1 MKRTTTLVITLWI
14 MFVAPV
20 HAQKGS
26 EQQLEKDANTY
37 FNSGEYLKAFPLFSQ
52 LVSLYP
58 NHPDYNY
65 KFGACSIFSD
75 PDKTKAVSYINKSIK
90 ENVSDPMAWYYLGRA
105 YHLNYQFK
113 DAIKAYEAYLAK
125 ADPKSTQKGD
135 AERQVQACI
144 YGSKLLSNIKDVVVI
159 NKTEADKQNFFRY
172 MDLVG
177 IGGKIL
183 TVPEELKSKLDVKS
197 TEPGVIHYPGNS
209 TTIYFSSFGKDGANG
224 KDIYK
229 ANILPDGKFSTPEKL
244 KGDVN
249 TKYDEDYCFMHSDG
263 KTLYFAS
270 KGHNSMGGYDIFK
283 CIYDPATDTFGTAVN
298 LDFAINT
305 PDDDIFYIADSLNQ
319 KAYFASGRT
328 SDLNHLHVYNVM
340 VQGMP
345 SQIIYIKGQ
354 YASDLDAEQLKATMK
369 ITDPTSGRI
378 VAESSSNP
386 NNGAYVVNIPK
397 SGNYT
402 FSVITENSPTVHK
415 SSVTIPSFDKP
426 VALRQEMKLV
436 KENGIEKLVVTNYFE
451 TPLDEDIS
459 ALVADMLR
467 RKAGLDINVTPE
479 NTQISTSDKSDE
491 GPLTFEKTMAN
502 ATLAAGYADG
512 VTIATV
518 IGGMEKEL
526 NKIKS
531 FVAES
536 DQKYNNGMA
545 YALKKQKEADT
556 MLSDAETLRKSAG
569 SYGTESDIKKLRES
583 KMLTDEAAILKR
595 EAMAAIN
602 AAESVRNY
610 KQSEADRGSE
620 LEKRIEVLKAANAGN
635 DFNTALNELKIEKE
649 RAAAIESGKGS
660 TPIDELTAK
669 AKAKKSAEQN
679 AQDKVADLRKEEK
692 ELEAD
697 VRQAEE
703 KMQAATKKNERAE
716 AENNYASLK
725 SQLDATRKDII
736 VRTQKAEESSELAKD
751 AYANADIYKR
761 LSEDTKMG
769 LSDSE
774 MKKLTEA
781 EKSTMTMK
789 LQSMDNRI
797 DALAITDPHML
808 ALITDEGTGGST
820 ASVRTSDQ
828 TSGNNGTSTR
838 PEGTTVATDTKT
850 TQTSDNTVTT
860 VAANTTEPKGSQNTG
875 NKGSDVASNNS
886 DTNSTP
892 TDNTKGTNV
901 VSNTVDTKG
910 TQATTGPAVVANT
923 GGSGDFH
930 TKSQTALARLGTDPS
945 MAPSRKMILSAD
957 LANVKQEITALESKK
972 LSGGLTATDD
982 KKLAQLTSSRN
993 QLTASI
999 EQENVATTSSN
1010 PEQLRS
1016 TYVSVVPD
1024 YNAKV
1029 QTINN
1034 SKGTEIEHVQQ
1045 LVVLKAE
1052 TANSLEKARMDN
1064 ALAAM
1069 NETDTN
1075 KLNEMA
1081 KKDQQLEAAINTLRK
1096 ESNDIT
1102 QYRAAY
1108 ESENKSIIES
1118 DATFTDKLQDQI
1130 VVTESYV
1137 GALEKVEKAKSLKLE
1152 STSDTKEADAIRMQL
1167 AEIKQEKVEANTK
1180 LNSYRSDM
1188 QLTAAT
1194 SEPKTDSVQSVTANS
1209 ANNSGTLEDAIQ
1221 TDEAKWDFNAPK
1233 TAAVDKSEVEK
1244 DVSTVEKVMKPR
1256 KEKESIYAYESSMF
1270 DELIKEHSNTDLEF
1284 KHKEVI
1290 QETQTAILNLE
1301 AEMETET
1308 DPGKLRKLDYKAE
1321 QMYLRRAMIEIE
1333 NSEDLAAMVKNE
1345 YGQELVKAEE
1355 KSETNKEKI
1364 DSRSAI
1370 RDEINRLQRS
1380 ASDYMEEAAQLR
1392 RQAPDVVDNIEKADY
1407 YRRAF
1412 SKEALAIEQ
1421 LRQIQQMND
1430 NIDVLMKYNDEEL
1443 AKMRNGRSPIKE
1455 TTPVAS
1461 AGGSNASQTDLA
1473 DTTTPKQAD
1482 TVIPAN
1488 SSVAATNTTKAG
1500 AEGANG
1506 STTSQLLTNNTVKP
1520 ESVTTNTTV
1529 TNGTAKAGTT
1539 GNGINPE
1546 TNTNNTT
1553 TTKSVAGNA
1562 VKPET
1567 AMNNTATTQ
1576 GLAGN
1581 GVKPESMAS
1590 NTSEAGSV
1598 KSTTKTSGVAAPK
1611 TNPSGDNAPSDSGS
1625 TQPNQ
1630 PGESTALASTP
1641 GIPAGAEGL
1650 GEGNKY
1656 VYEAPA
1662 TLGGNIFVKTT
1673 RAVYNAEQP
1682 IPIDEPMPQGVYYKV
1697 QIGAFRNEIP
1707 QNLYDQFAPMS
1718 GESTGNGM
1726 IRYTAGYFVSFGS
1739 ADEMKSQIRRMGFA
1753 DAFVVAYKNG
1763 KRIPLYE
1770 AIDTTDESDFM
1781 SAIEKEYING
1791 DGGGAP
1797 KGKIKVTP
1805 LEGGLSVAPVESKPK
1820 DATYYMAYPEAA
1832 KARQV
1837 ETISGLFFTVQVGVY
1852 SKPVTSDKLFY
1863 VNPLNSEQTDSKKIR
1878 YTSGTFTDMQAA
1890 VDKRAEARALGITD
1904 AFITA
1909 YYNGQRITLTEADK
1923 LIRELGNSVFI
1934 RN

>member
-20 HAQKGS
+20 LAQKGS

-75 PDKTKAVSYINKSIK
+75 PDKTKAVSFINKSIR
-90 ENVSDPMAWYYLGRA
+90 ENVTDPMAWYYLGRA

-113 DAIKAYEAYLAK
+113 DAIKAYETYLSK
-125 ADPKSTQKGD
+125 ADPKSSQKAD

-183 TVPEELKSKLDVKS
+183 TVPDELKSKLDTKS
-197 TEPGVIHYPGNS
+197 TEPGVMHYPGNS
-209 TTIYFSSFGKDGANG
+209 TTIYFSSFGKDGTTG

-283 CIYDPATDTFGTAVN
+283 CVYDPATDNFGAAIN

-319 KAYFASGRT
+319 RAYFASGRT

-340 VQGMP
+340 VQGLP

-354 YASDLDAEQLKATMK
+354 YASDVDAEQLKVTMK

-386 NNGAYVVNIPK
+386 NNGGYLVNIPK
-397 SGNYT
+397 SGNYN

-415 SSVTIPSFDKP
+415 STVTIPSFDKP

-459 ALVADMLR
+459 ALMADMLR
-467 RKAGLDINVTPE
+467 RKAGLDINATPE
-479 NTQISTSDKSDE
+479 NTQLSSSNSSNNE
-491 GPLTFEKTMAN
+491 PLAFEKTMAN

-526 NKIKS
+526 SKIKS

-545 YALKKQKEADT
+545 YALLKQKEAEAL
-556 MLSDAETLRKSAG
+556 LSDAETLRKSAG
-569 SYGTESDIKKLRES
+569 LYGSESDIKKLRES
-583 KMLTDEAAILKR
+583 KMLTDEAVSLKR

-602 AAESVRNY
+602 AAESVKNY
-610 KQSEADRGSE
+610 KQSESDRATE
-620 LEKRIEVLKAANAGN
+620 LEKHIEALKTANAN
-635 DFNTALNELKIEKE
+635 SDFSTALNELKLEKE
-649 RAAAIESGKGS
+649 RTAAIQTGKGS

-669 AKAKKSAEQN
+669 AKAKQSAEQN

-692 ELEAD
+692 ELESD
-697 VRQAEE
+697 LRTAEE
-703 KMQAATKKNERAE
+703 KMKATTKKSEKAE
-716 AENNYASLK
+716 AENNYLSLK

-736 VRTQKAEESSELAKD
+736 VRTQKAEELSDLAKD
-751 AYANADIYKR
+751 AYANVDVYKR
-761 LSEDTKMG
+761 LAEDTKMG
-769 LSDSE
+769 LTDAD
-774 MKKLTEA
+774 MKKLTES
-781 EKSTMTMK
+781 EKSTMNMK

-797 DALAITDPHML
+797 DALAITDPQML
-808 ALITDEGTGGST
+808 AMITDAGSNGTT
-820 ASVRTSDQ
+820 AAVRNSDQNSSDNTVKSSGAADAKTAQ
-828 TSGNNGTSTR
+828 TSGNTASALTPAGADMQNTQPSNNNGSNVNTA
-838 PEGTTVATDTKT
+838 ATDTKT
-850 TQTSDNTVTT
+850 TQSSDNT
-860 VAANTTEPKGSQNTG
+860 AG
-875 NKGSDVASNNS
+875 NVASTTTTS
-886 DTNSTP
+886 KP
-892 TDNTKGTNV
+892 TQSN
-901 VSNTVDTKG
+901 VSNTNT
-910 TQATTGPAVVANT
+910 TASNTNSAEAT
-923 GGSGDFH
+923 GDIH
-930 TKSQTALARLGTDPS
+930 SRSQTALSRLGSDPS
-945 MAPSRKMILSAD
+945 LAPSRKMLLSAD
-957 LANVKQEITALESKK
+957 LANVKQDIKALELKK
-972 LSGGLTATDD
+972 VSGGLTPADE
-982 KKLAQLTSSRN
+982 KKMVQLNASRSE
-993 QLTASI
+993 LTARI
-999 EQENVATTSSN
+999 EQENVPTTSSN

-1016 TYVSVVPD
+1016 TYAAAVPD
-1024 YNAKV
+1024 YNQKV

-1034 SKGTEIEHVQQ
+1034 GKGSEIEHVQQ
-1045 LVVLKAE
+1045 LVVLKDE
-1052 TANSLEKARMDN
+1052 TAAKLEKARMDN

-1069 NETDTN
+1069 NESDTN

-1081 KKDQQLEAAINTLRK
+1081 KKDQQFEVAINTLRS
-1096 ESNDIT
+1096 EANDIT
-1102 QYRAAY
+1102 PYRAAY

-1137 GALEKVEKAKSLKLE
+1137 SALEKIEKEKSLKLE
-1152 STSDTKEADAIRMQL
+1152 STSDPKEAEAIRAQMTQ
-1167 AEIKQEKVEANTK
+1167 IKQEKVEANTK

-1194 SEPKTDSVQSVTANS
+1194 SEPKTDSVQSVAANSTANT
-1209 ANNSGTLEDAIQ
+1209 GTLEDAIQ
-1221 TDEAKWDFNAPK
+1221 TDQEKWDFNTPK
-1233 TAAVDKSEVEK
+1233 AATLDKSEVEK
-1244 DVSTVEKVMKPR
+1244 DVATVEKIMKPR
-1256 KEKESIYAYESSMF
+1256 KEKESIYAYESQMF
-1270 DELIKEHSNTDLEF
+1270 DELIKEHSNADLEF

-1290 QETQTAILNLE
+1290 AETQTAILNIE
-1301 AEMETET
+1301 AEMETEAN
-1308 DPGKLRKLDYKAE
+1308 PGKLRKLDYKAE

-1333 NSEDLAAMVKNE
+1333 NADDLAAMTKNE
-1345 YGQELVKAEE
+1345 YGQETVKAEE
-1355 KSETNKEKI
+1355 MTEANKEKI
-1364 DSRSAI
+1364 NSRATI
-1370 RDEINRLQRS
+1370 KDEINRLQRS
-1380 ASDYMEEAAQLR
+1380 ATDNMEEAAQLR
-1392 RQAPDVVDNIEKADY
+1392 RQAPDVVDNIEKADF
-1407 YRRAF
+1407 YRQAF
-1412 SKEALAIEQ
+1412 AKEALAIDQ

-1430 NIDVLMKYNDEEL
+1430 NIDVLIKYNDEEL

-1461 AGGSNASQTDLA
+1461 TTNGDTSAKTDMADAGTTNKTATNPADSSVNDTRAAIGGSNTEQ
-1473 DTTTPKQAD
+1473 K
-1482 TVIPAN
+1482 
-1488 SSVAATNTTKAG
+1488 
-1500 AEGANG
+1500 
-1506 STTSQLLTNNTVKP
+1506 NTVKP
-1520 ESVTTNTTV
+1520 ESLN
-1529 TNGTAKAGTT
+1529 
-1539 GNGINPE
+1539 
-1546 TNTNNTT
+1546 
-1553 TTKSVAGNA
+1553 
-1562 VKPET
+1562 
-1567 AMNNTATTQ
+1567 NNTA
-1576 GLAGN
+1576 AI
-1581 GVKPESMAS
+1581 
-1590 NTSEAGSV
+1590 GSV
-1598 KSTTKTSGVAAPK
+1598 KSGTTSNTTPSSKPESLASNTAAGNTSKTVAGTAGGTTPNTNPAGANVAA
-1611 TNPSGDNAPSDSGS
+1611 NPGATQPGAPS
-1625 TQPNQ
+1625 
-1630 PGESTALASTP
+1630 ASAATS
-1641 GIPAGAEGL
+1641 GIPADAVGL
-1650 GEGNKY
+1650 GEGNEYIYK
-1656 VYEAPA
+1656 APS
-1662 TLGGNIFVKTT
+1662 TLSSDVFVKTT
-1673 RAVYNAEQP
+1673 KAVYNADQP
-1682 IPIDEPMPQGVYYKV
+1682 IPIDEPMPVGVYYKV

-1718 GESTGNGM
+1718 GETIGNGM
-1726 IRYTAGYFVSFGS
+1726 IRYTAGYFMSFGS
-1739 ADEMKSQIRRMGFA
+1739 ADEMKSQIRKMGYS
-1753 DAFVVAYKNG
+1753 DAFVVAYKDG

-1770 AIDTTDESDFM
+1770 AIDKTDGAEFM

-1805 LEGGLSVAPVESKPK
+1805 LEGGLSVTPVESKTK

-1832 KARQV
+1832 KATQV

-1852 SKPVTSDKLFY
+1852 TKPVTSEKLYY
-1863 VNPLNSEQTDSKKIR
+1863 VNPLNSELTDSKKIR

-1890 VDKRAEARALGITD
+1890 VDKRAEARALGIND

-1909 YYNGQRITLTEADK
+1909 YYNGQRITLTEADR
-1923 LIRELGNSVFI
+1923 LIKEIGNSVFI

>member
-75 PDKTKAVSYINKSIK
+75 PDKTKAVSFINKSIR
-90 ENVSDPMAWYYLGRA
+90 ENVSDPLAWYYLGRA

-113 DAIKAYEAYLAK
+113 DAIKAYETYISK
-125 ADPKSTQKGD
+125 ADPKSIEKGD

-183 TVPEELKSKLDVKS
+183 TVPDELKSKLDTKS

-209 TTIYFSSFGKDGANG
+209 STIYFSSFGKDGANG

-229 ANILPDGKFSTPEKL
+229 ATILPDGKFSAPEKL

-283 CIYDPATDTFGTAVN
+283 CIYDPATDSFGAAVN

-340 VQGMP
+340 VQGTP

-354 YASDLDAEQLKATMK
+354 YASDIDAEQLKATMK

-378 VAESSSNP
+378 IAESSSNP
-386 NNGAYVVNIPK
+386 NNGGYIVNIPK
-397 SGNYT
+397 SGSYT

-415 SSVTIPSFDKP
+415 STVTIPSFDKP

-436 KENGIEKLVVTNYFE
+436 KENGIEKLVVTNYFD

-467 RKAGLDINVTPE
+467 RKAGLDINATPE
-479 NTQISTSDKSDE
+479 NTQISSSTHSDNE
-491 GPLTFEKTMAN
+491 PLAFEKTMAN
-502 ATLAAGYADG
+502 APLAAGYADG
-512 VTIATV
+512 VTVATV

-526 NKIKS
+526 TRIKS

-536 DQKYNNGMA
+536 DQKYNNGLA
-545 YALKKQKEADT
+545 YAQKKQKEAEA

-569 SYGTESDIKKLRES
+569 LYGSESDIKKLRES
-583 KMLTDEAAILKR
+583 KTLTDEAAALKR
-595 EAMAAIN
+595 EATAAIN
-602 AAESVRNY
+602 AAESVKNY
-610 KQSEADRGSE
+610 KQSESDRAAE
-620 LEKRIEVLKAANAGN
+620 LEKHIEAIKTANANN
-635 DFNTALNELKIEKE
+635 DFSTALNELKIEKE
-649 RAAAIESGKGS
+649 RTAAVESGKGS

-692 ELEAD
+692 ELEVDVKSAD
-697 VRQAEE
+697 E
-703 KMQAATKKNERAE
+703 KMKAATKKNEKAE

-725 SQLDATRKDII
+725 SQLDATRKEII
-736 VRTQKAEESSELAKD
+736 VRTQKAEELSDLTKD
-751 AYANADIYKR
+751 AYANVDVYKR
-761 LSEDTKMG
+761 LAEDTKMG
-769 LSDSE
+769 LSDAD
-774 MKKLTEA
+774 MKKLSET

-797 DALAITDPHML
+797 DALAITDPQML
-808 ALITDEGTGGST
+808 ALITNAGSNGSVATG
-820 ASVRTSDQ
+820 RTSDQ
-828 TSGNNGTSTR
+828 TASNKTENASS
-838 PEGTTVATDTKT
+838 ATDTKAT
-850 TQTSDNTVTT
+850 QPSDNLASNGASNATNTNQPSNNTASNGASNTTKATQTSANTVSNTTTSSTADTKAQQTSGNTVTNVASNGAAIKDAQTNTPNTHT
-860 VAANTTEPKGSQNTG
+860 VAANTNST
-875 NKGSDVASNNS
+875 NNS
-886 DTNSTP
+886 
-892 TDNTKGTNV
+892 G
-901 VSNTVDTKG
+901 G
-910 TQATTGPAVVANT
+910 LTGDIH
-923 GGSGDFH
+923 S
-930 TKSQTALARLGTDPS
+930 KSQTALTRLGTDPS
-945 MAPSRKMILSAD
+945 LAPSRKMILSAD
-957 LANVKQEITALESKK
+957 LANVKQEIKILESKK
-972 LSGGLTATDD
+972 ISGGLAPADE
-982 KKLAQLTSSRN
+982 KKLAQLNTSRN
-993 QLTASI
+993 ELTAKI
-999 EQENVATTSSN
+999 EQENVPVNSAN
-1010 PEQLRS
+1010 PDQLRS
-1016 TYVSVVPD
+1016 TYIAVVPE
-1024 YNAKV
+1024 YNNKV
-1029 QTINN
+1029 QAINN
-1034 SKGTEIEHVQQ
+1034 GKGTEIEHVQQ
-1045 LVVLKAE
+1045 LVILKEE
-1052 TANSLEKARMDN
+1052 TAAKLEKARMDN

-1069 NETDTN
+1069 NETDN
-1075 KLNEMA
+1075 SKLNEMA
-1081 KKDQQLEAAINTLRK
+1081 KKDQQFEVAINTLRS

-1102 QYRAAY
+1102 PYRAAY
-1108 ESENKSIIES
+1108 DSENKSIIES
-1118 DATFTDKLQDQI
+1118 DATYTDKLQDRI
-1130 VVTESYV
+1130 VVTENYV
-1137 GALEKVEKAKSLKLE
+1137 SALDKVEKAKSLKLE
-1152 STSDTKEADAIRMQL
+1152 STSDPKEAEALRTQL
-1167 AEIKQEKVEANTK
+1167 AQIKSEKVEANTN
-1180 LNSYRSDM
+1180 LNSFKSDM

-1194 SEPKTDSVQSVTANS
+1194 SEPKTDSVQSVAANV
-1209 ANNSGTLEDAIQ
+1209 NVGTLEDAIQ
-1221 TDEAKWDFNAPK
+1221 TDEEKWDFNAPK
-1233 TAAVDKSEVEK
+1233 TTVVDKSEVEK
-1244 DVSTVEKVMKPR
+1244 DVITVEKVMKPR

-1270 DELIKEHSNTDLEF
+1270 DDLIKEHSNADLEF

-1290 QETQTAILNLE
+1290 QETQTAILNIE

-1321 QMYLRRAMIEIE
+1321 QMYLRRSMIEVE
-1333 NSEDLAAMVKNE
+1333 NAGDLAAMTKNE
-1345 YGQELVKAEE
+1345 YGQEMAKAEE
-1355 KSETNKEKI
+1355 MSETNKEKI
-1364 DSRSAI
+1364 NSREAI
-1370 RDEINRLQRS
+1370 RDEMNRLQRS
-1380 ASDYMEEAAQLR
+1380 ASDNMEEAAELR
-1392 RQAPDVVDNIEKADY
+1392 RQAPDVVDNIEKADF

-1421 LRQIQQMND
+1421 LRQIQQMNE
-1430 NIDVLMKYNDEEL
+1430 NIDVLIKYNDEEL
-1443 AKMRNGRSPIKE
+1443 AKMRNGRSPLKE

-1461 AGGSNASQTDLA
+1461 AAGSTSSNTDLA
-1473 DTTTPKQAD
+1473 NNGTGNTAENT
-1482 TVIPAN
+1482 N
-1488 SSVAATNTTKAG
+1488 SNNSTENTTKA
-1500 AEGANG
+1500 A
-1506 STTSQLLTNNTVKP
+1506 T
-1520 ESVTTNTTV
+1520 
-1529 TNGTAKAGTT
+1529 AGTT
-1539 GNGINPE
+1539 G
-1546 TNTNNTT
+1546 TNNSTT
-1553 TTKSVAGNA
+1553 TGQTLVNNSVKPVTNNATVGNGTVKPGANGANGTTAASKPESLTSNTTGTNA
-1562 VKPET
+1562 VKSSTGTSSTPK
-1567 AMNNTATTQ
+1567 MNPAGGNTA
-1576 GLAGN
+1576 
-1581 GVKPESMAS
+1581 PI
-1590 NTSEAGSV
+1590 
-1598 KSTTKTSGVAAPK
+1598 
-1611 TNPSGDNAPSDSGS
+1611 
-1625 TQPNQ
+1625 QPNQ
-1630 PGESTALASTP
+1630 PGESTTTATTP
-1641 GIPAGAEGL
+1641 GVTAGAEGL
-1650 GEGNKY
+1650 GEGNEYLYK
-1656 VYEAPA
+1656 APA
-1662 TLGGNIFVKTT
+1662 TLESNIFVKTT
-1673 RAVYNAEQP
+1673 KAIYNAEQP

-1697 QIGAFRNEIP
+1697 QIGAFKNEIP

-1718 GESTGNGM
+1718 GETTDNGM
-1726 IRYTAGYFVSFGS
+1726 IRYSAGYFTSFGS
-1739 ADEMKSQIRRMGFA
+1739 ADEMKGQIRRMGFS

-1770 AIDTTDESDFM
+1770 AIDKTDGTDFM

-1805 LEGGLSVAPVESKPK
+1805 LEGGLSVAPVENKSK

-1832 KARQV
+1832 KATQV

-1852 SKPVTSDKLFY
+1852 SKPVTSEKLYY
-1863 VNPLNSEQTDSKKIR
+1863 VNPLNSELTDSKKIR

-1890 VDKRAEARALGITD
+1890 VDKRAEARALGIAD